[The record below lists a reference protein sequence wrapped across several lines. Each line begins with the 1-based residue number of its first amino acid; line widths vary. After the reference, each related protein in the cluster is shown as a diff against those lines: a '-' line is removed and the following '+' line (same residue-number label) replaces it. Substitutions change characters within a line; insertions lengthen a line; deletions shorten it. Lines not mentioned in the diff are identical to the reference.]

1 MRIRYVRAGQIC
13 VAAALC
19 WAGVAGPSPVA
30 AADAPD
36 VDEILDQIG
45 TSQNEANERHADYV
59 RELETVEASIN
70 NCREFFDQH
79 GDDPEVRAIIR
90 RIREQPGDIFFL
102 TDSTDIEALVEAV
115 GGDISLS
122 QQDLEICL
130 RLRDEGVGNKDEQRL
145 RDEGVG
151 DKDKQKPASFAHIA
165 ASLDRCLQALEQV
178 GPDPAGIAVLQRVS
192 RRPADPTFTSEKTLD
207 RLGDAVGDLAL
218 TPRDLETCAD
228 AFHVQAAFEQSFA
241 LLGEHPP
248 PCRGN
253 EKLCTFRGHSTCCA
267 SDQTCGNIRDTV
279 TCNNPSC
286 FPATATV
293 RLEDGSQKSM
303 RDVRLG
309 DRIMVARADGS
320 LGYEEVYLNTH
331 KDSVSS
337 TPYVE
342 LALASG
348 RSLTL
353 SPRHFIPVAAGPAS
367 SWADHVAKGAN
378 EIAVGDIVWS
388 RADDG
393 RMAPDEVAAVRTT
406 VAVGAYNPL
415 TMNGTIV
422 VDGVVASAHS
432 DWFLD
437 GIVSAD
443 AQTKVYQAILAPVR
457 LAYRALGPARM
468 ETITEGWGVVDF
480 VREATTPTG
489 RGPGSGWIWPGVIA
503 LAALGAAF
511 LWRRRSA
518 AH

>member
-1 MRIRYVRAGQIC
+1 VRIRYVRAAEIC

-19 WAGVAGPSPVA
+19 WAGVAGPSPLA
-30 AADAPD
+30 AADPAD
-36 VDEILDQIG
+36 VDEVLDQIG
-45 TSQNEANERHADYV
+45 ASQNEADERHADYV
-59 RELETVEASIN
+59 RELEVVKASIN
-70 NCREFFDQH
+70 SCRGFFDQH
-79 GDDPEVRAIIR
+79 GDDAEVRALLK
-90 RIREQPGDIFFL
+90 RIREQPGDIFF
-102 TDSTDIEALVEAV
+102 TEPTDIEALVEAV
-115 GGDISLS
+115 GDDISLS

-130 RLRDEGVGNKDEQRL
+130 RLRDEGVDDKDEHKNER
-145 RDEGVG
+145 
-151 DKDKQKPASFAHIA
+151 KPASLADVA
-165 ASLDRCLQALEQV
+165 ASVDRCLQALEQV
-178 GPDPAGIAVLQRVS
+178 GPDPDGVAILQRLS

-207 RLGDAVGDLAL
+207 RLEDAVGDLAL

-228 AFHVQAAFEQSFA
+228 AFHVQAAFEQSFT

-293 RLEDGSQKSM
+293 WLEDGSQKAM

-309 DRIMVARADGS
+309 DRIMVARVDGS

-518 AH
+518 AP

>member
-1 MRIRYVRAGQIC
+1 MRG
-13 VAAALC
+13 
-19 WAGVAGPSPVA
+19 
-30 AADAPD
+30 
-36 VDEILDQIG
+36 
-45 TSQNEANERHADYV
+45 
-59 RELETVEASIN
+59 LETVEASIN
-70 NCREFFDQH
+70 NCREFLSQH
-79 GDDPEVRAIIR
+79 GDDPEVRAILR
-90 RIREQPGDIFFL
+90 RIREQPGDVFFTEP
-102 TDSTDIEALVEAV
+102 TDVEALIEAV
-115 GGDISLS
+115 GGEIDLS
-122 QQDLEICL
+122 QRDLEICL
-130 RLRDEGVGNKDEQRL
+130 RA

-151 DKDKQKPASFAHIA
+151 DLDEQQAASFARIE

-178 GPDPAGIAVLQRVS
+178 GPDPEGVAILQRLS
-192 RRPADPTFTSEKTLD
+192 RRPADPTFTSTETLA
-207 RLGDAVGDLAL
+207 RLEQAVGDLAL

-228 AFHVQAAFEQSFA
+228 AVHQNLVLEQSFVGV
-241 LLGEHPP
+241 GEHPP
-248 PCRGN
+248 PCQPN
-253 EKLCTFRGHSTCCA
+253 EPICTVSGRSTCCA
-267 SDQTCGNIRDTV
+267 PGQECHRLCERGGCVGVCET
-279 TCNNPSC
+279 PAC

-293 RLEDGSQKSM
+293 WLEDGSQKAM

-331 KDSVSS
+331 KDPLSAA
-337 TPYVE
+337 PYVE

-353 SPRHFIPVAAGPAS
+353 SPRHFIPVAAGPDSA
-367 SWADHVAKGAN
+367 WAAQVAKGAN

-393 RMAPDEVAAVRTT
+393 RMMQDEVAAVRTT

-437 GIVSAD
+437 GVVSAD

-457 LAYRALGPARM
+457 VAYRALGPARM

-480 VREATTPTG
+480 VREATTPSD
-489 RGPGSGWIWPGVIA
+489 RGPGFGWIWPGVVL

-518 AH
+518 AQAH